1 MLPIHFT
8 FRSCFTVALR
18 ARGVDSPA
26 FYRDHAFNEFLID
39 ISHLSEPADIA
50 IRTLLEYAS
59 PDRVATDEALAFA
72 VVMFLDKTCG
82 GDDAV
87 PARVQSLWRI
97 YPGDEH
103 AYRDW
108 ISRWYD
114 D

>member
-1 MLPIHFT
+1 
-8 FRSCFTVALR
+8 
-18 ARGVDSPA
+18 
-26 FYRDHAFNEFLID
+26 
-39 ISHLSEPADIA
+39 
-50 IRTLLEYAS
+50 LLEYAS
-59 PDRVATDEALAFA
+59 ANRGTTDQALAFA
-72 VVMFLDKTCG
+72 VVMFLDRTYG

-103 AYRDW
+103 TYLDW